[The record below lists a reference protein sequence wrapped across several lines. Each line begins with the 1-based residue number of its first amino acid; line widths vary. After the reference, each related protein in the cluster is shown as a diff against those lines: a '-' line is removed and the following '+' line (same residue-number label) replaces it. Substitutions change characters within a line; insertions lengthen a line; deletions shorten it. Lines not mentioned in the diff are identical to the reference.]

1 MNKQIPEYL
10 KKILKM
16 YPKINSGRKNYKN
29 QHIRIEKQI
38 ELIKKFIK
46 KSYNKY

>member
-1 MNKQIPEYL
+1 MNKQIPGYL

-16 YPKINSGRKNYKN
+16 HPKINSGRKNYQN
-29 QHIRIEKQI
+29 QNIRIEKQI

-46 KSYNKY
+46 KDQKKY